1 MTSTIGH
8 CRPLNTRSLTGES
21 FRSGLR
27 CAMQYCMKAVAIM
40 RLYAVLAG
48 TLTVKCRKKR
58 PWFLLTGGPAVVTAR
73 GEGFNREKLGKQK

>member
-1 MTSTIGH
+1 
-8 CRPLNTRSLTGES
+8 
-21 FRSGLR
+21 
-27 CAMQYCMKAVAIM
+27 MQYCMKAVAIM